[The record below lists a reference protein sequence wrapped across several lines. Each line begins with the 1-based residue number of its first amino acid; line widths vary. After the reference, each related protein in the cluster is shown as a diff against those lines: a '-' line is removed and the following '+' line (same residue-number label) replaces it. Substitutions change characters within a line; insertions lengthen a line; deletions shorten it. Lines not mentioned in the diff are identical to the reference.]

1 MYEQVLC
8 LFHIMY
14 LTISQYKQYRVRVCL
29 SLTTSQYVELLL
41 NYGSKIGRTT
51 ERDCRERASVELKQ
65 VSSAL
70 YFWESRDTVKWETVV
85 NLCRFHEPGHASE
98 TVHWERSIMI
108 VDFQN

>member
-41 NYGSKIGRTT
+41 NYGSEIGRTT
-51 ERDCRERASVELKQ
+51 KRDCRERASIELKQ
-65 VSSAL
+65 VHSAL
-70 YFWESRDTVKWETVV
+70 YFWESRHTIKSEAMIS
-85 NLCRFHEPGHASE
+85 LCRSHVPGNASE
-98 TVHWERSIMI
+98 TVNWE
-108 VDFQN
+108 